1 MPLSN
6 CAKPGQ
12 WKKSNTMIIYQVN
25 TNQMQLYMIP
35 LVSKGT
41 TKHVMNKQHQ
51 APEPRKIIATCP
63 RYMGFQ
69 SIQSEQKDINH
80 K

>member
-1 MPLSN
+1 
-6 CAKPGQ
+6 
-12 WKKSNTMIIYQVN
+12 
-25 TNQMQLYMIP
+25 MQLYMIP

-41 TKHVMNKQHQ
+41 TKHGMNKQHQ

-69 SIQSEQKDINH
+69 SIQCEQKDINH
-80 K
+80 KRRVCDQDHIWAIAVFDWLLA